1 MVDSIAPYFISNSS
15 VDTDGGYFVNAVNIK
30 DILVLKTF
38 DIKTE

>member
-1 MVDSIAPYFISNSS
+1 MIDSIASYFNGNSS
-15 VDTDGGYFVNAVNIK
+15 VDTDRDYFINAVNIN